1 MSDRFSTIIP
11 FELTPEELN
20 GLLFLLWCGKFAET
34 LGKGIGERFPAIMQ
48 KQQRFSLAH
57 DNLDALR
64 RDARRYDKKLMFSL
78 HYYVPD
84 NNLLPWQLLHIHFR
98 CKFKFNLRYVENLL
112 SLVDFLKKEEPA
124 VYRNDPANIE
134 RIQCIETKL
143 LSIRKTLLAVP
154 EDFVLEKGSET
165 NG

>member
-11 FELTPEELN
+11 FELTPEKLN

-34 LGKGIGERFPAIMQ
+34 LGKDIGEQFPAILQ
-48 KQQRFSLAH
+48 KQQRFSLAY
-57 DNLDALR
+57 DNLDTLR
-64 RDARRYDKKLMFSL
+64 RDARRYDKKLMVSL
-78 HYYVPD
+78 HDYVPD

-98 CKFKFNLRYVENLL
+98 CKFKFNLRYVEDLL

-143 LSIRKTLLAVP
+143 LSIRKTLLAV
-154 EDFVLEKGSET
+154 LEKKE
-165 NG
+165 

>member
-11 FELTPEELN
+11 FDLTPEELN

-34 LGKGIGERFPAIMQ
+34 LGKGIGEQFPAILQ
-48 KQQRFSLAH
+48 KQQRFSLAY
-57 DNLDALR
+57 DNLDTLR
-64 RDARRYDKKLMFSL
+64 RDARRYDKKLMVSL
-78 HYYVPD
+78 HDYVPD

-98 CKFKFNLRYVENLL
+98 CKFKFNLRYVEDLL

-134 RIQCIETKL
+134 RIKCIETKL
-143 LSIRKTLLAVP
+143 LSIRKTLLAV
-154 EDFVLEKGSET
+154 LEKKE
-165 NG
+165 